1 MTICQYCGKDI
12 RFINRKGKKAIMV
25 EKAAVYFLP
34 DDSGNEYFVQSGTIR
49 KGIRARDGLKGYKLH
64 VC

>member
-12 RFINRKGKKAIMV
+12 RFINRKGKKPIMV

-34 DDSGNEYFVQSGTIR
+34 DDSGKEYFVQSGTIR
-49 KGIRARDGLKGYKLH
+49 KGTRARDGLKGYKLH